1 MNAATLCHTPTFGYE
16 QYLLQYPMPGPAR
29 ATLFPS
35 FNQQRKYAPIG
46 TPTTPYVISRVPW
59 VTAEQTLSKIAGAKR
74 SSGGGSHTKQPP
86 HAAVTTTA
94 TTSDQ
99 DFLAGGSPDFFREC
113 VRAAPFIPS
122 AASQEEHR
130 VGGYNWSPLEWKA
143 RAEYW
148 REQAESLVFKS
159 EHFKTKSTELGVQL
173 GTCTLVLQMQTEQT
187 TKDTQ
192 KLLDSVRYLTTQRAQ
207 SAETLRIVQDENS
220 RLAVLLSTYIC
231 KAQAHDDV
239 KARLDRSL
247 EEKQAM
253 EKVIESMSAAMSG
266 FLKKGS
272 DEAASDQFCGSF
284 FASHPCDE
292 A

>member
-1 MNAATLCHTPTFGYE
+1 MNAATLCHPPTFGYE

-29 ATLFPS
+29 ATLFP

-46 TPTTPYVISRVPW
+46 TPTTPFVISRVPW

-74 SSGGGSHTKQPP
+74 SSGGVSYNNKQPP
-86 HAAVTTTA
+86 RAAVTTT
-94 TTSDQ
+94 DQ
-99 DFLAGGSPDFFREC
+99 DFLAGGTPDFFREC
-113 VRAAPFIPS
+113 VKAAPFIPS
-122 AASQEEHR
+122 AASQEEHGVR
-130 VGGYNWSPLEWKA
+130 GYNWSPLEWKA

-159 EHFKTKSTELGVQL
+159 EHFEAKSKELGVQL
-173 GTCTLVLQMQTEQT
+173 GTCTQVLQLQTEQT

-192 KLLDSVRYLTTQRAQ
+192 KLLDSVRYLTTQRAK

-220 RLAVLLSTYIC
+220 RLAVLLSAYMC

-247 EEKQAM
+247 EEKRAM
-253 EKVIESMSAAMSG
+253 ENVIESMSAAMSG

-272 DEAASDQFCGSF
+272 DESASDQFCGSF

-292 A
+292 G

>member
-1 MNAATLCHTPTFGYE
+1 MNAATLCHPPTFGYE
-16 QYLLQYPMPGPAR
+16 QYLLQYPIPGPAR
-29 ATLFPS
+29 TTLFP

-46 TPTTPYVISRVPW
+46 TPATPYVISRVPW

-74 SSGGGSHTKQPP
+74 SSGGGSHNKQPP
-86 HAAVTTTA
+86 RAAVTTAT

-99 DFLAGGSPDFFREC
+99 DFLGGGTPDFFREC
-113 VRAAPFIPS
+113 VRATPFIPS
-122 AASQEEHR
+122 TASQEEHG
-130 VGGYNWSPLEWKA
+130 VAGYNWSPLEWKA

-159 EHFKTKSTELGVQL
+159 EHFEAKSKELGVQL
-173 GTCTLVLQMQTEQT
+173 GTCTQVLQLQTEQT
-187 TKDTQ
+187 TKDTEE
-192 KLLDSVRYLTTQRAQ
+192 LLDCIKVLKSDSKEKSEIIDT
-207 SAETLRIVQDENS
+207 VQGENM
-220 RLAVLLSTYIC
+220 RLAALLGAYMC